1 MELKVGV
8 DKMLYKQIEQN
19 KRNTWIILGL
29 YTVLL
34 LAISVFLGAIFTS
47 YVGIGF
53 CIIGLIYI
61 AHVYFDATQHLMK
74 VTNAVE
80 ITKETEPVIYELV
93 EELCLAGGLPM
104 PKLYITPD
112 PAPNA
117 FATGRDPEHASLA
130 ITQGLLNIMDKKE
143 VQGVIGHE
151 LSHIRNY
158 DTRITVLASAL
169 TSLITMTG
177 VGIVFFG
184 WGVLTSETKGIFG
197 FFIKILA
204 LIVIAVGGIISIIG
218 IPLAKLL
225 FLLVSRQREYLADIG
240 SVDLTREPSGLI
252 SALSKLEQLE
262 EGAATP
268 EISSQD
274 LTLQHLY
281 FNFPNAHNW
290 LNRLFSD
297 HPPLD
302 KRIERLKNSDKIN

>member
-1 MELKVGV
+1 
-8 DKMLYKQIEQN
+8 MLYKQIEQN

-53 CIIGLIYI
+53 FIIGLIYI

-177 VGIVFFG
+177 IGIVFFG

-262 EGAATP
+262 EGATTP

>member
-1 MELKVGV
+1 
-8 DKMLYKQIEQN
+8 MLYKQIEQN

-53 CIIGLIYI
+53 FIIGLVYI

-197 FFIKILA
+197 FFLKILA

-252 SALSKLEQLE
+252 SALSKLEELE
-262 EGAATP
+262 EGADAP

>member
-1 MELKVGV
+1 
-8 DKMLYKQIEQN
+8 MLYKQIEQN

-47 YVGIGF
+47 YVGIVF
-53 CIIGLIYI
+53 FIIGLVYI

-130 ITQGLLNIMDKKE
+130 ITQGLLNIMNKKE

-169 TSLITMTG
+169 TSLITITG

-252 SALSKLEQLE
+252 SALSKLEELE
-262 EGAATP
+262 EGADAP

>member
-1 MELKVGV
+1 
-8 DKMLYKQIEQN
+8 MLYKQIEQN

-53 CIIGLIYI
+53 FIIGLVYI

-197 FFIKILA
+197 FFLKILA

-252 SALSKLEQLE
+252 SALSKLEELE
-262 EGAATP
+262 EGVDAP

>member
-1 MELKVGV
+1 
-8 DKMLYKQIEQN
+8 MLYKQIEQN

-53 CIIGLIYI
+53 FIIGLIYI

-130 ITQGLLNIMDKKE
+130 ITQGLLNIMNKKE

-252 SALSKLEQLE
+252 SALSKLEELE
-262 EGAATP
+262 EGADAP

-302 KRIERLKNSDKIN
+302 KRIERLKNSDKINQFNG

>member
-1 MELKVGV
+1 
-8 DKMLYKQIEQN
+8 MLYKQIEQN

-34 LAISVFLGAIFTS
+34 LAISVFLGVIFTS

-53 CIIGLIYI
+53 FIIGLIYI

-177 VGIVFFG
+177 IGIVFFG

-197 FFIKILA
+197 FFLKILA

-252 SALSKLEQLE
+252 SALSKLEELE
-262 EGAATP
+262 EGADAP

>member
-1 MELKVGV
+1 
-8 DKMLYKQIEQN
+8 MLYKQIEQN

-29 YTVLL
+29 YTLL
-34 LAISVFLGAIFTS
+34 ILIISIFLGMLFTV
-47 YVGIGF
+47 YVGGAF
-53 CIIGLIYI
+53 FVIGLIYI
-61 AHVYFDATQHLMK
+61 AHVYFDATRHLMK

-80 ITKETEPVIYELV
+80 ITKETEPQIYELV
-93 EELCLAGGLPM
+93 EELCLAGGLPV

-112 PAPNA
+112 QAPNA
-117 FATGRDPEHASLA
+117 FATGRDPQHASLA
-130 ITQGLLNIMDKKE
+130 LTQGLLNMMNKKE

-177 VGIVFFG
+177 VGIVVFG
-184 WGVLTSETKGIFG
+184 WGVLTSENKGLLG
-197 FFIKILA
+197 LFIKFFA
-204 LIVIAVGGIISIIG
+204 LFLIIVGGIISIIG
-218 IPLAKLL
+218 IPIAKLL

-252 SALSKLEQLE
+252 SALSKLEKLE
-262 EGAATP
+262 EGESTP
-268 EISSQD
+268 QIVSQD

-281 FNFPNAHNW
+281 FNFPSAHNW
-290 LNRLFSD
+290 LSRLFSD

-302 KRIERLKNSDKIN
+302 KRIERLENSNQIK

>member
-1 MELKVGV
+1 
-8 DKMLYKQIEQN
+8 MLYKQIEQN

-29 YTVLL
+29 YIVLL

-53 CIIGLIYI
+53 FIIGLIYI

-177 VGIVFFG
+177 IGIVFFG

-281 FNFPNAHNW
+281 FNFPNAHNC
-290 LNRLFSD
+290 
-297 HPPLD
+297 
-302 KRIERLKNSDKIN
+302 

>member
-1 MELKVGV
+1 
-8 DKMLYKQIEQN
+8 MLYKQIEQN

-53 CIIGLIYI
+53 FIIGLVYI

-130 ITQGLLNIMDKKE
+130 ITKGLLNIMDKKE

-197 FFIKILA
+197 FFLKILA

-252 SALSKLEQLE
+252 SALSKLEELE
-262 EGAATP
+262 EGADAP

>member
-1 MELKVGV
+1 
-8 DKMLYKQIEQN
+8 MLYKQIEQN

-53 CIIGLIYI
+53 FIIGLIYI

-297 HPPLD
+297 PPPLD

>member
-1 MELKVGV
+1 
-8 DKMLYKQIEQN
+8 MLYKQIEQN

-34 LAISVFLGAIFTS
+34 LAISVFLGVIFTS

-53 CIIGLIYI
+53 FIIGLIYI

-177 VGIVFFG
+177 IGIVFFG

-240 SVDLTREPSGLI
+240 SVDLIREPSGLI

>member
-1 MELKVGV
+1 
-8 DKMLYKQIEQN
+8 MLYKQIEQN

-34 LAISVFLGAIFTS
+34 LAISVFLGVIFTS

-53 CIIGLIYI
+53 FIIGLIYI

-197 FFIKILA
+197 FFLKILA

>member
-1 MELKVGV
+1 MDYFG
-8 DKMLYKQIEQN
+8 
-19 KRNTWIILGL
+19 IIYSSATG
-29 YTVLL
+29 
-34 LAISVFLGAIFTS
+34 ISVFLGAIFTS

-53 CIIGLIYI
+53 LIIGLIYI

-177 VGIVFFG
+177 IGIVFFG
-184 WGVLTSETKGIFG
+184 WGVLTSETKGVFG

>member
-1 MELKVGV
+1 
-8 DKMLYKQIEQN
+8 MLYKQIEQN

-29 YTVLL
+29 CTVLL

-53 CIIGLIYI
+53 FIIGLVYI

-130 ITQGLLNIMDKKE
+130 ITQGLLNIMNKKE

-169 TSLITMTG
+169 TSLITITG

-252 SALSKLEQLE
+252 SALSKLEELE
-262 EGAATP
+262 EGADAP

>member
-1 MELKVGV
+1 M
-8 DKMLYKQIEQN
+8 DYF
-19 KRNTWIILGL
+19 GL

-53 CIIGLIYI
+53 FIIGLVYI

-177 VGIVFFG
+177 IGIVFFG
-184 WGVLTSETKGIFG
+184 WGVLTSETKRIFG

-252 SALSKLEQLE
+252 SALSKLEELE
-262 EGAATP
+262 EGADAA

>member
-1 MELKVGV
+1 
-8 DKMLYKQIEQN
+8 MLYKQIEQN

-53 CIIGLIYI
+53 FIIGLVYI

-130 ITQGLLNIMDKKE
+130 ITQGLLNIMNKKE

-252 SALSKLEQLE
+252 SALSKLEELE
-262 EGAATP
+262 EGADAP

-290 LNRLFSD
+290 LNRLFLIIHLWISG
-297 HPPLD
+297 L
-302 KRIERLKNSDKIN
+302 NV

>member
-1 MELKVGV
+1 
-8 DKMLYKQIEQN
+8 MLYKQIEQN

-29 YTVLL
+29 YIVLL

-53 CIIGLIYI
+53 FIIGLIYI

-177 VGIVFFG
+177 IGIVFFG

>member
-1 MELKVGV
+1 M
-8 DKMLYKQIEQN
+8 DYF
-19 KRNTWIILGL
+19 GL

-53 CIIGLIYI
+53 FIIGLVYI

-177 VGIVFFG
+177 IGIVFFG

-252 SALSKLEQLE
+252 SALSKLEELE
-262 EGAATP
+262 EGADAA

-290 LNRLFSD
+290 LN
-297 HPPLD
+297 
-302 KRIERLKNSDKIN
+302 